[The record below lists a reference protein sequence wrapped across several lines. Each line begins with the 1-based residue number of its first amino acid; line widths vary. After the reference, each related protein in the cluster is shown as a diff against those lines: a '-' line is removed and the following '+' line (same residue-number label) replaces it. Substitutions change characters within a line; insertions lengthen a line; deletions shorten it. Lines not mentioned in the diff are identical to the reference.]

1 MDKEK
6 TWQPASI
13 STFEINKEIPF
24 LDKEL
29 SVSNIKQSYNDKL
42 NGGYEEGLKKAEQV
56 LNEYKSSLDSILEA
70 LLKPLKEIDEEVI
83 QAITQ
88 LSISISKQIIRR
100 ELQINSEQVVAIVKE
115 AIKLLPL
122 DKNRLIIHLNPRDM
136 NIIRKV
142 FNNDEIADNYTLME
156 DPSIEAGGCKIATE
170 DSSIDATVES
180 QIAQIATNILGSQR
194 VESGSND

>member
-142 FNNDEIADNYTLME
+142 FNNDDIADNYTLME

>member
-70 LLKPLKEIDEEVI
+70 LLKPLKEIDEEII
-83 QAITQ
+83 QAISQ

-142 FNNDEIADNYTLME
+142 FNNDDIADNYTLME

-194 VESGSND
+194 AESGSND

>member
-1 MDKEK
+1 M
-6 TWQPASI
+6 
-13 STFEINKEIPF
+13 
-24 LDKEL
+24 
-29 SVSNIKQSYNDKL
+29 
-42 NGGYEEGLKKAEQV
+42 
-56 LNEYKSSLDSILEA
+56 
-70 LLKPLKEIDEEVI
+70 
-83 QAITQ
+83 
-88 LSISISKQIIRR
+88 
-100 ELQINSEQVVAIVKE
+100 AIVKE

-142 FNNDEIADNYTLME
+142 FNSDDIADNYTLME

>member
-6 TWQPASI
+6 AWQSASI

-56 LNEYKSSLDSILEA
+56 LNEYKNSLDSILEA

-194 VESGSND
+194 VESEPND

>member
-24 LDKEL
+24 LEKEL
-29 SVSNIKQSYNDKL
+29 PVSNIKQSYNDKL

-70 LLKPLKEIDEEVI
+70 LHKPLKEIDEEVI

-100 ELQINSEQVVAIVKE
+100 ELKINSEQVVAIVKE

-194 VESGSND
+194 IESGSNE

>member
-6 TWQPASI
+6 AWQSASI

-56 LNEYKSSLDSILEA
+56 LNEYKNSLDSILEA

-100 ELQINSEQVVAIVKE
+100 ELKINSEQVVAIVKE

-142 FNNDEIADNYTLME
+142 FNNDDIADNYTLME

-194 VESGSND
+194 VESEPND